1 MAFSL
6 SAAQSTF
13 SGRVTLAQPRRAA
26 PARST
31 RPATVAGIFDGLF
44 GGGAK
49 EPPATKAAPSKAS
62 SSTSQLSYICA
73 LPAARRG
80 FLLAYTASSGLDCGY
95 IYKVRGEGGREELAL
110 TRCGPL
116 LQGDLYKEQ
125 NWLTFRCPVCDV
137 GVVSCPSPGCSTRL
151 LARTLTPLAL
161 FARTASRRTSRREPR
176 THHFRLRRRRSSR
189 RVAPLPGTRQNTAFR
204 KAVPGSSD

>member
-26 PARST
+26 PARTT

-95 IYKVRGEGGREELAL
+95 IYKVGRREEEKNSHSPPWPAPAGRPLQGAKLAHL
-110 TRCGPL
+110 PLPRLRCRCGELPL
-116 LQGDLYKEQ
+116 SWQRVTAPRSYADTSRSL
-125 NWLTFRCPVCDV
+125 R
-137 GVVSCPSPGCSTRL
+137 
-151 LARTLTPLAL
+151 
-161 FARTASRRTSRREPR
+161 RTASRRTSRRGPR
-176 THHFRLRRRRSSR
+176 IRHSRPRRRRSSR
-189 RVAPLPGTRQNTAFR
+189 RVARLPGSRQNTAFR
-204 KAVPGSSD
+204 RAVPGRSD